1 METCTSLLL
10 KTDPQEQEQ
19 EQALKKV
26 EQLLAEGF
34 EVIKMWSNKTLLDK
48 FPCYFTD
55 EIEKELKVDWKNVF
69 FLSLMTTYDTF
80 NLEGKTSI
88 RQWPSLVESEMSIY
102 FKICNYICNKE
113 IVINPST
120 DYWEWCNTLLGL
132 RSAFSHC
139 FKSFLVSTEAQVV
152 LWCWKWMRL
161 IKNVTIYLWW
171 YLRSRNFPVK
181 SFLYI

>member
-34 EVIKMWSNKTLLDK
+34 EVIKMWSDKTLLDK
-48 FPCYFTD
+48 FPCYLTD

-113 IVINPST
+113 IVIVLALITENGATP
-120 DYWEWCNTLLGL
+120 C
-132 RSAFSHC
+132 
-139 FKSFLVSTEAQVV
+139 LVSAQLSSIV
-152 LWCWKWMRL
+152 LRPSLYLLKHKWCSDAQNGCAW
-161 IKNVTIYLWW
+161 
-171 YLRSRNFPVK
+171 
-181 SFLYI
+181 